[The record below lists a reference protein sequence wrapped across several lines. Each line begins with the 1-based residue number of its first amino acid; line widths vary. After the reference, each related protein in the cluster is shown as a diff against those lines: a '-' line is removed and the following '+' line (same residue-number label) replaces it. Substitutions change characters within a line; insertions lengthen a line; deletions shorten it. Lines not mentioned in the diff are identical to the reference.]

1 MQFDQLRRREFITFL
16 GGAAAWPIAA
26 HAQQAG
32 MPVIGLLDTGGVD
45 SNTGFL
51 RPFRE
56 GLGEAGYFEG
66 QNVVIESRWAEGRYD
81 RLPELAADLVRRKVS
96 VIAIPSSTPAS
107 VAAKNATTT
116 IPIVFGVGDDPVK
129 LGLVTSLGRPGGNA
143 TGINFVVAELG
154 AKRLELLHELVPTAS
169 RIAVLVNPTDQ
180 ARSNVRDLEAAARAV
195 GLQIHVFSASTT
207 DEIDLAFAAIL
218 RERMQALILSPDA
231 YFGTR
236 RVQVAIMAARHALPM
251 AAALRSYVEAG
262 ALMSYGTSLADA
274 QRHVGVYTGRVLKG
288 DKPADLPVVQPTK
301 FELVINRN
309 TAKALDLQLP
319 MTLLAVAE
327 VIE

>member
-1 MQFDQLRRREFITFL
+1 VNRRSLISLL
-16 GGAAAWPIAA
+16 GGAAVTWPLAA
-26 HAQQAG
+26 RAQQPA

-66 QNVVIESRWAEGRYD
+66 RNVAIEYRWAEGQYD

-107 VAAKNATTT
+107 VAAKNATAV
-116 IPIVFGVGDDPVK
+116 IPIIFGVGDDPIR
-129 LGLVTSLGRPGGNA
+129 LGLVTSLDRPGGNA
-143 TGINFVVAELG
+143 TGINFITAELG

-169 RIAVLVNPTDQ
+169 RIAVLANPADQ
-180 ARSNVRDLEAAARAV
+180 TRTTSNIRDVEAAARAI
-195 GLQIHVFSASTT
+195 GLQIHVFNASTT
-207 DEIDLAFAAIL
+207 DEIDMAFAAIL
-218 RERMQALILSPDA
+218 RENMHALTLIPDA
-231 YFGTR
+231 YFNTR
-236 RVQVAIMAARHALPM
+236 RVQVAIIAARHGLPM
-251 AAALRSYVEAG
+251 VAALRSYVEAG
-262 ALMSYGTSLADA
+262 GLMSYGTSLADA

-288 DKPADLPVVQPTK
+288 DKPADLPVFQPTK
-301 FELVINRN
+301 FELVINRS
-309 TAKALDLQLP
+309 TAKAIGLQLP
-319 MTLLAVAE
+319 MTLLVRADE